1 MDDKGS
7 GTVAGPESSDSA
19 AISIVQVVFWCGL
32 YATTVEDKLE
42 QFTDVCSLAN
52 ISVFA
57 MAQKNFGYYIHG
69 K

>member
-1 MDDKGS
+1 
-7 GTVAGPESSDSA
+7 V
-19 AISIVQVVFWCGL
+19 IFWCGL
-32 YATTVEDKLE
+32 YSRLVEDKLE